1 LNSTAWRIVK
11 RKFRKVA
18 FTGEGARRYG
28 GRWNSKGTAVVYVA
42 QSQSLAAL
50 EILSHTESEELLRY
64 YVAISV
70 SFDSRLVVDVDVS
83 SLPKNWKTYP
93 APRSLRAIGDAWVS
107 SGKSAVLR
115 VPSVLVPSE
124 SNFLLNPRHPE
135 YTNLVIG
142 EPLRFSFDPR
152 LFRRTLKEPASET

>member
-1 LNSTAWRIVK
+1 LNFTAWRIVK
-11 RKFRKVA
+11 RKFKKAA

-28 GRWNSKGTAVVYVA
+28 GRWNSKGVAVVYVA

-50 EILSHTESEELLRY
+50 EMLAHLDSGDLLRY
-64 YVAISV
+64 YVAIPV

-83 SLPKNWKTYP
+83 TLPKNWKSYP

-107 SGKSAVLR
+107 SRKSLALR
-115 VPSVLVPSE
+115 APSVLVPSE

-142 EPLRFSFDPR
+142 EPLLESIAKLQARV
-152 LFRRTLKEPASET
+152 ASTA